1 MNVFGRIAP
10 ASGGG
15 EAQFESKTRAPRPGK
30 ILVATKAGANRAS
43 LTNFLFNREQTFVI
57 AETAREVLLHLKAG
71 GFELVVSALRD
82 ADGFEL
88 MRLVRR
94 TAPGLPVIVMALGD
108 GQLDAA
114 SLDFA
119 TGLKREVFGE
129 SVAARFV
136 NLTARE
142 RQVLGLVVAGRTNK
156 VIAYELTISPRT
168 VENHRSRIMEKLRVR
183 SVAELVRLA
192 LGAEQTARRDAM
204 PMMTA
209 HDMGAC
215 EPPAIAAA

>member
-43 LTNFLFNREQTFVI
+43 LTNFLFNRGQTFVI

-156 VIAYELTISPRT
+156 VIAYELSISPRT
-168 VENHRSRIMEKLRVR
+168 VENHRGRIMEKLRVR
-183 SVAELVRLA
+183 SVAGLVRLA
-192 LGAEQTARRDAM
+192 LSVETAHREAELA
-204 PMMTA
+204 MTA
-209 HDMGAC
+209 HEMGVHA
-215 EPPAIAAA
+215 PTIAAVA